1 MVFYLSSSSRSIT
14 DLSSFI
20 NIVVLPG
27 CASLGVLWAVTLA
40 GCAYRVRDTVLEKIC
55 RRTNPS
61 PSSTASTIPAVK
73 EEQLS
78 WLMSRGMD
86 MPRVIGGSLSTI
98 MSTDGRL
105 AISGE
110 PRDQNVHSSSFSTL
124 FSMASAGFPNT
135 ALHTWVWMDMRA
147 GRNFISRFGAFEA
160 DSVLHTL
167 SSRTL
172 IPILYPSV
180 FSLKWISLEIQTREK

>member
-1 MVFYLSSSSRSIT
+1 MSSSSRSIT

-20 NIVVLPG
+20 SIVVLPG
-27 CASLGVLWAVTLA
+27 YASLGVLCAVTLA
-40 GCAYRVRDTVLEKIC
+40 GCIGWVKDATLEIIKS
-55 RRTNPS
+55 RTNPS

-78 WLMSRGMD
+78 WLISRGMD
-86 MPRVIGGSLSTI
+86 MFRVIGGSLSTI
-98 MSTDGRL
+98 MST
-105 AISGE
+105 
-110 PRDQNVHSSSFSTL
+110 NVVLDDTDSQRVRNIHSSSFSTL

-147 GRNFISRFGAFEA
+147 GRNFISRFGAFEV
-160 DSVLHTL
+160 DSVLHAF

-180 FSLKWISLEIQTREK
+180 FSLRN